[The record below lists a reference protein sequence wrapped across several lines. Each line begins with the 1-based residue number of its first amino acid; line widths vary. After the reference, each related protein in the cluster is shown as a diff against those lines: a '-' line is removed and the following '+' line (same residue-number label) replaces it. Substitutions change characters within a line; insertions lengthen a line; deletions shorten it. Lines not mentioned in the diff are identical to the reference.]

1 MPPRYQSPLLIA
13 PDVIGGTPVLL
24 IAARTHVA
32 TLDIHAL
39 IQHIQRVVVSCI
51 RQVANTKIVMIVRG
65 NPSQRVIQG
74 HGKIQCKK
82 EAAGLM

>member
-24 IAARTHVA
+24 IVARIRVA
-32 TLDIHAL
+32 TRDIPVP
-39 IQHIQRVVVSCI
+39 IQPIQRVAVSYI
-51 RQVANTKIVMIVRG
+51 RPVANTKTAMIVRG

-82 EAAGLM
+82 AVVGLM